1 MTLPVLACV
10 VENYLELDKDET
22 ARFDAEV
29 RREERQEVG
38 KMIQT
43 FSEALADSKAEGEAK
58 GVRGAIV
65 LLARS
70 FHKILPAGFEEKLN
84 AINNLDRLY
93 QIMEQIP
100 RVRSLEE
107 IAFEPAH

>member
-1 MTLPVLACV
+1 
-10 VENYLELDKDET
+10 
-22 ARFDAEV
+22 
-29 RREERQEVG
+29 
-38 KMIQT
+38 MIQT
-43 FSEALADSKAEGEAK
+43 FSAALADSKAE

-84 AINNLDRLY
+84 AINSLDRLY
-93 QIMEQIP
+93 QILEQIP

-107 IAFEPAH
+107 IAFEPVH